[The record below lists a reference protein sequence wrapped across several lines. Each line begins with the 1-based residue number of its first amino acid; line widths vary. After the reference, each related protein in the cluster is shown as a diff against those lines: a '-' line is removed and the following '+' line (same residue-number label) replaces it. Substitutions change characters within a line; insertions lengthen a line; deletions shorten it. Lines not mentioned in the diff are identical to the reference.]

1 MHNTQIYFSF
11 LTLDCRSTDVLLQD
25 NGLTDDCTKD
35 LVSALS
41 TNHSLMELYLDNN
54 KLGDLGMKRLSGALR
69 KPECKIQKLEVSQC
83 VFKLIPVISLL
94 SLISSLGDNSLTND
108 SIEELASVL
117 RTNSSL
123 KGLNLDYNKLGDS
136 GVKQFLCVHTHHVI
150 SPSLIFRLESNGL
163 TGNGIKSLVS
173 ALSTNRSLTELHLDC
188 NKLKDSGMKQLSD
201 ALRKPECKLERL
213 WYVTRYEIVS
223 VTTCYIPSIL
233 FSDYSYYYLKI
244 LVISEPAV
252 YSNLYCVQMMWV
264 ILCSSVNL
272 IYRNR
277 LTHSHHCECY
287 NVNYIYLSLI
297 SRLRDN
303 RLTNN
308 YTKGLVSA
316 LSINQSLTELYLD
329 NNKLGDLGVKRLSAS
344 GETRV

>member
-1 MHNTQIYFSF
+1 FTSDINHLFYIFPNPTPHATHPIPSTPHPSHF
-11 LTLDCRSTDVLLQD
+11 LSLLNSPKLQD

-69 KPECKIQKLEVSQC
+69 KPECKIQKLE
-83 VFKLIPVISLL
+83 
-94 SLISSLGDNSLTND
+94 
-108 SIEELASVL
+108 
-117 RTNSSL
+117 
-123 KGLNLDYNKLGDS
+123 
-136 GVKQFLCVHTHHVI
+136 
-150 SPSLIFRLESNGL
+150 LESNGL

-252 YSNLYCVQMMWV
+252 YSNLYCVQMILLRESPSHTDIAMVCNLTRSSACVFLLITV
-264 ILCSSVNL
+264 ISP
-272 IYRNR
+272 
-277 LTHSHHCECY
+277 
-287 NVNYIYLSLI
+287 SLI
-297 SRLRDN
+297 SRLGHN
-303 RLTNN
+303 NLTAKC
-308 YTKGLVSA
+308 TEDLASA
-316 LSINQSLTELYLD
+316 LSKNCSLTELHLH
-329 NNKLGDLGVKRLSAS
+329 NNKLADSGVKRLLVALRDSDKIQQPW
-344 GETRV
+344 